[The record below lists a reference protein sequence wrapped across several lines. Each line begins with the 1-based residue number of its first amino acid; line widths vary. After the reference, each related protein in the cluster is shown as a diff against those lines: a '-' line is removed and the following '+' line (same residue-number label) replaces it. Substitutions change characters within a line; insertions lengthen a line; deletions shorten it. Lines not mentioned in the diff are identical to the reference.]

1 MTFLNQ
7 SYCMHLNQKSCVIF
21 SIFART
27 SSSKDNYFFK
37 SGCNSQCRSFLQKQ
51 THSPHTVFPTNVPE
65 LEIEFWTFC
74 LKPIAGQSW
83 YLNKINLILRCFT
96 SMYFRFFHHE
106 MNITPEKFQA
116 KILQVAC

>member
-7 SYCMHLNQKSCVIF
+7 SYWMHLNQQSCVIF

-83 YLNKINLILRCFT
+83 YLNQINLNIKVF
-96 SMYFRFFHHE
+96 YFHVLSIF
-106 MNITPEKFQA
+106 PS
-116 KILQVAC
+116 